1 MSEEPFSTNR
11 IHTQKSYFFKYD
23 DTCWCKKEAELL
35 FHHAIVEKIEN
46 HSIPDSLVINFDQT
60 PSKFVP
66 VARITL
72 AKRSTRQVYV
82 TK

>member
-23 DTCWCKKEAELL
+23 DTCWFKKEAELL

-46 HSIPDSLVINFDQT
+46 QSIPDSLVINFDQT

-66 VARITL
+66 VASTTL